1 MLTDAQHVLKLDLD
15 KQRWDLVDNFGDIP
29 GVRMGAYTR
38 DRAWWSTK
46 KVAGHTATLWQG
58 DKLLVFGGEN
68 EHRTHLSDLIIF
80 DLATATW
87 TQPQVHGAQ
96 PRPRARHAAFIYDGK
111 LWITG
116 GQAGAQNDVLDDICY
131 IDLATWTWS
140 RPWAFVPRFDH
151 TAWVWGGRIWVFG
164 GMGEDMSLTSELW
177 WIDFRGNPALGLGSD
192 AARGSSGSTSKFRS
206 GSASLQGAGH
216 GANGSAAVQRNPPHH
231 FRTQSPG
238 FVSMHRF
245 IANPHLPEQS
255 RGKHFH
261 AYTSGCLLDFVTP
274 GEDFTSPLETSLCVL
289 DLATLRWHRL
299 AEGKDLFNP
308 KYRWHYCTLNAD
320 GTEAWLLGC
329 PPAASNPAANNAAP
343 TADDELSDV
352 LRIDLASLGI
362 VGNRAHAE
370 RAQGPAFP
378 LGAPASD
385 AVHASPFSAIGADL
399 AAMFDRP
406 PESGS
411 GADFVVVGESD
422 DPSNAAVGTQ
432 LAITDNGMDDAAG
445 SDAGSSAAGGAAAP
459 SKPIH
464 VHRLILQAR
473 WPHFARL
480 YAAQMREFHTR
491 KLVLP
496 EPYAAVRA
504 FLQYLYTDSVAEA
517 RPADVA
523 GMLVLANL
531 YAMPRL
537 RALCV
542 ERLGRE
548 LDVESAACVWE
559 RAGVAGEAGLRR
571 RAAGFCLTW
580 WGKVVR
586 TEGFRSLG
594 RAALVELCEEVDE
607 DGRVVGGAELEFV
620 GGLWGA
626 RLGAGEGRRGGRA
639 SVEAEEDE
647 GEEGEEGEGEMD
659 VG

>member
-1 MLTDAQHVLKLDLD
+1 VL
-15 KQRWDLVDNFGDIP
+15 
-29 GVRMGAYTR
+29 GA
-38 DRAWWSTK
+38 
-46 KVAGHTATLWQG
+46 
-58 DKLLVFGGEN
+58 
-68 EHRTHLSDLIIF
+68 
-80 DLATATW
+80 
-87 TQPQVHGAQ
+87 P

-116 GQAGAQNDVLDDICY
+116 GQSGSQNDVLDDICY

-140 RPWAFVPRFDH
+140 RAWSFVPRFDH

-177 WIDFRGNPALGLGSD
+177 WIDFRGNPALGLGSE
-192 AARGSSGSTSKFRS
+192 AARGGSSSSASGKLRPPGGS
-206 GSASLQGAGH
+206 SLQGAGH
-216 GANGSAAVQRNPPHH
+216 GANGSAAVQRNPHH

-329 PPAASNPAANNAAP
+329 PPAASNPSANATNAPA
-343 TADDELSDV
+343 ADDELSDV

-370 RAQGPAFP
+370 RLPGPAFA

-385 AVHASPFSAIGADL
+385 AVRESPFSAIGADL

-406 PESGS
+406 PETGS
-411 GADFVVVGESD
+411 GADFIVVGESD
-422 DPSNAAVGTQ
+422 DPSNAAPGGAQ
-432 LAITDNGMDDAAG
+432 LAITDNGMDDAGG
-445 SDAGSSAAGGAAAP
+445 SEAGSSDAAGGAGAPAP
-459 SKPIH
+459 SKPIY
-464 VHRLILQAR
+464 VHKLILQAR

-504 FLQYLYTDSVAEA
+504 FLQYLYTDSVDGAG
-517 RPADVA
+517 PTDVA

-542 ERLGRE
+542 ERLGSE
-548 LDVESAACVWE
+548 LDVESAATVWE

-571 RAAGFCLTW
+571 RAAGFCLQW

-586 TEGFRSLG
+586 TEGFRALG
-594 RAALVELCEEVDE
+594 RRALIELCEEVDE

-620 GGLWGA
+620 GGVWGGRMGSA
-626 RLGAGEGRRGGRA
+626 ERRGRG
-639 SVEAEEDE
+639 SVEADE
-647 GEEGEEGEGEMD
+647 GEEDAEDEGEGEMD